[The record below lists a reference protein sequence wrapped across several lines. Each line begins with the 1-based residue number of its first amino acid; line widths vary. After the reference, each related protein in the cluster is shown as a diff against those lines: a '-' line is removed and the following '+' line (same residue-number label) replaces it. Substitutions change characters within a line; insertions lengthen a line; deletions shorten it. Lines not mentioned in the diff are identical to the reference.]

1 MEFGIRD
8 GGQERLTL
16 FTKLIYGGWGVC
28 SQGKERKVGRL
39 FCQHLPSVEPETV
52 DPEENG

>member
-8 GGQERLTL
+8 GDQERLTL